1 MAKIRLNIEVSQD
14 LADLIDTLASSEDTT
29 RTEIVRRSL
38 SVLKAFRE
46 QQAVGRSHL
55 GFAADPRSLDAE
67 MLGILS
73 TSRRE
78 QPALED
84 KGVQR
89 DGPDRAVTG
98 VVATQKGELRS
109 GSPSIAAE

>member
-78 QPALED
+78 SPTVEH
-84 KGVQR
+84 KGLQR
-89 DGPDRAVTG
+89 DGSDPLVKG
-98 VVATQKGELRS
+98 GIATQKNGLS
-109 GSPSIAAE
+109 ASTALSAE